1 MACEFILDKEG
12 NCWNLTLKHRE
23 TTIYSSFIFEFAS
36 EVLSLQKI
44 MNNGDRQ
51 ILVCTLYL
59 TLTYV
64 NIIPPSLTGLIVSR
78 DLFLVYAGN
87 YLFKIKN
94 LSLYFKNFHSLPFS
108 SLKIIAI
115 LKIFCALQHFNLF
128 DFCIDKSAKIYFLS
142 CFLFLFCFYLFNILH
157 QLQIIRRTWTFMM
170 HYILI

>member
-12 NCWNLTLKHRE
+12 NCENLTLKHRE

-78 DLFLVYAGN
+78 DLFLVYAGIF
-87 YLFKIKN
+87 LFKIK
-94 LSLYFKNFHSLPFS
+94 
-108 SLKIIAI
+108 
-115 LKIFCALQHFNLF
+115 
-128 DFCIDKSAKIYFLS
+128 
-142 CFLFLFCFYLFNILH
+142 
-157 QLQIIRRTWTFMM
+157 T
-170 HYILI
+170 